1 MLRGLFWL
9 IVLGVLFVAAATVP
23 LGKRTFIGHVR
34 AIWATHEAQDMRQ
47 GIEEKAAPV
56 VDRVKRGVA
65 AGVNDTSSTSASRA
79 PSVGAMRCLPLVAKP
94 CSCTFSCGTGKPQAD
109 GSYIVHSNHWEGAD
123 ITARIINYCVD
134 DACTDVFSIDII
146 CSNLCTPKAADT
158 TCHFDADNHCVG
170 NSP

>member
-47 GIEEKAAPV
+47 GIEDKAGPV

-65 AGVNDTSSTSASRA
+65 AGVDGTPSNNGAHA
-79 PSVGAMRCLPLVAKP
+79 PSVGALRCLPVVAKA
-94 CSCTFSCGTGKPQAD
+94 CSCTYSCGAGKPQAD
-109 GSYIVHSNHWEGAD
+109 GSYVVHHDFWKGIDLA
-123 ITARIINYCVD
+123 AHVINFCVG
-134 DACTDVFSIDII
+134 DACTDAFSVEIACSAI
-146 CSNLCTPKAADT
+146 CAPKAADT
-158 TCHFDADNHCVG
+158 SCHFDADNHCVG
-170 NSP
+170 D